1 MERRGSAVWT
11 GKLKEG
17 KGIVSTGSKALVEI
31 PYSFSMRFEDAPGTN
46 PEELIAAAHAA
57 CFSMALSG
65 ELEKDRLT
73 PEQIRTT
80 ATVFFE
86 RVENRWTISRI
97 RLDVAAKVPG
107 ASEAEFVKAADAAKT
122 GCPVSRALRADIS
135 LNAHLE

>member
-11 GKLKEG
+11 GKLREG
-17 KGIVSTGSKALVEI
+17 KGIVSTGSRTLIEV

-57 CFSMALSG
+57 CFSMALSA
-65 ELEKDRLT
+65 ELEKGRLA
-73 PEQIRTT
+73 PERIRTT

-97 RLDVAAKVPG
+97 RLDVSAKVPG
-107 ASEAEFVKAADAAKT
+107 ASEAAFVKAADAAKT
-122 GCPVSRALRADIS
+122 SCPVSRALRADIS

>member
-11 GKLKEG
+11 GKLREG

-86 RVENRWTISRI
+86 RVENQWTISRI
-97 RLDVAAKVPG
+97 QLDVAAKVPG
-107 ASEAEFVKAADAAKT
+107 GSEAAFVKAADAAKT
-122 GCPVSRALRADIS
+122 SCPVSRALRADIS

>member
-11 GKLKEG
+11 GKLREG

-86 RVENRWTISRI
+86 RVENQWTISRI
-97 RLDVAAKVPG
+97 RLDVAAKVSG
-107 ASEAEFVKAADAAKT
+107 GSEAAFVKAADAAKT
-122 GCPVSRALRADIS
+122 SCPVSRALRADIS